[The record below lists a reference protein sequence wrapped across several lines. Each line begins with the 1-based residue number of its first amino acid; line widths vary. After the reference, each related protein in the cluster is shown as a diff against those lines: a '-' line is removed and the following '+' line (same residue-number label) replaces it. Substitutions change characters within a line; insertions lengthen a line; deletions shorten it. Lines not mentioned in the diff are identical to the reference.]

1 MTADTT
7 ATSEVAGGAG
17 VSAAG
22 KGFFYQPLVCA
33 TLHGQGDLVT
43 VLNDTLRTL
52 RGDGTLRRLSLH
64 WYRGLDVGV
73 RPTGVPSFTAAL
85 ALLKAEHLPDGLTWC
100 LAPSG
105 DSARRIEPIVPAR
118 RWQVLSSAELDRL
131 REAVFAVLAD
141 VGVRF
146 PLPRALD
153 VLAAH
158 GAAVDRSRDMARLP
172 RRLVRGGPWR
182 ALRAS
187 SPSAAASPSCDLPL
201 DGRHCYL
208 SNDASGVFV
217 IDPASGERRASTLAD
232 VAASARFCDALPQVA
247 FAWGPIVA
255 AGDVPVGPRALHE
268 AAAVLANTTKH
279 FQAVTCVG
287 RRPTRLLIEMAAA
300 LAGGADELR
309 RRPLISLIACPVD
322 PLGNDAVS
330 LEAGLVCAAAGV
342 PCGFLSLTLGCG
354 TAPATLAGNLVVN
367 AAAVLADLVLLQLA
381 SPGAPVFFAGAPSVM
396 DLRSGG
402 YTGGGPED
410 DVLAAAATQL
420 GHSFGLPVN
429 MGTMA
434 TGAKEP
440 GWQAAVDDA
449 LSSGR
454 LGPGRRRHDER
465 RRPARRLAHA
475 LLSASRHGDRG
486 ISHRAAPRRGHRRRR
501 RDARPGSHRPG
512 GAGRHLPRRPTHAPS
527 RP

>member
-1 MTADTT
+1 M
-7 ATSEVAGGAG
+7 
-17 VSAAG
+17 
-22 KGFFYQPLVCA
+22 
-33 TLHGQGDLVT
+33 
-43 VLNDTLRTL
+43 
-52 RGDGTLRRLSLH
+52 
-64 WYRGLDVGV
+64 
-73 RPTGVPSFTAAL
+73 
-85 ALLKAEHLPDGLTWC
+85 
-100 LAPSG
+100 
-105 DSARRIEPIVPAR
+105 
-118 RWQVLSSAELDRL
+118 
-131 REAVFAVLAD
+131 
-141 VGVRF
+141 
-146 PLPRALD
+146 
-153 VLAAH
+153 
-158 GAAVDRSRDMARLP
+158 
-172 RRLVRGGPWR
+172 
-182 ALRAS
+182 
-187 SPSAAASPSCDLPL
+187 
-201 DGRHCYL
+201 
-208 SNDASGVFV
+208 

-232 VAASARFCDALPQVA
+232 VAASARFCRRAARRSPS
-247 FAWGPIVA
+247 AWGPIVA
-255 AGDVPVGPRALHE
+255 AGDVPVGSRALHE

-287 RRPTRLLIEMAAA
+287 ERPTRLLVEMAAA

-309 RRPLISLIACPVD
+309 RRPLVSLIACPVD

-396 DLRSGG
+396 DLRTGG

-449 LSSGR
+449 LSTRR
-454 LGPGRRRHDER
+454 LGAGRRRHDER

-475 LLSASRHGDRG
+475 VLSAPRHGDRG
-486 ISHRAAPRRGHRRRR
+486 LPHRAAPRRGHRRRR
-501 RDARPGSHRPG
+501 RDAGPRRHRPG
-512 GAGRHLPRRPTHAPS
+512 RARTAPTSPTGTRAATPARSGGRPSGTAVPTTPGWPAAGTGRSRRPP
-527 RP
+527 R

>member
-1 MTADTT
+1 M
-7 ATSEVAGGAG
+7 
-17 VSAAG
+17 
-22 KGFFYQPLVCA
+22 
-33 TLHGQGDLVT
+33 
-43 VLNDTLRTL
+43 
-52 RGDGTLRRLSLH
+52 
-64 WYRGLDVGV
+64 
-73 RPTGVPSFTAAL
+73 VPAS
-85 ALLKAEHLPDGLTWC
+85 G
-100 LAPSG
+100 G
-105 DSARRIEPIVPAR
+105 DSARCIEPIVPAR
-118 RWQVLSSAELDRL
+118 RWQVLSPAELDRL

-146 PLPRALD
+146 PLPEALD

-158 GAAVDRSRDMARLP
+158 GAVVDRSRDMARLP
-172 RRLVRGGPWR
+172 RPLVER
-182 ALRAS
+182 ALAS
-187 SPSAAASPSCDLPL
+187 APREFTLCGRDPACDLPL

-255 AGDVPVGPRALHE
+255 AGDVPVAARALHE

-287 RRPTRLLIEMAAA
+287 QRPTRLLIEMAAA

-330 LEAGLVCAAAGV
+330 LEAGLACAAAGV

-354 TAPATLAGNLVVN
+354 TAPASLAGNLVVN
-367 AAAVLADLVLLQLA
+367 AAAVLADLVLLELA

-449 LSSGR
+449 LSTAASVLAGADMMSGAGLLDGSRTLSYPHLVMETEVYRIVQR
-454 LGPGRRRHDER
+454 LAEGIAVDDETLALDAVRRVGPGGTYLADPHTRRHAPDIW
-465 RRPARRLAHA
+465 RPAVWDRSPYDAWLA
-475 LLSASRHGDRG
+475 GG
-486 ISHRAAPRRGHRRRR
+486 RRGALDKAAEIAAGILAGHHPEPLPADLAAELTAIAARG
-501 RDARPGSHRPG
+501 DAVLS
-512 GAGRHLPRRPTHAPS
+512 
-527 RP
+527 